1 MNKNTRTIVT
11 IGIFYLL
18 IIFLMFYLVLSNA
31 WSRWIIFWTIA
42 SPLLIG
48 VVIYIINKSRTNNTE
63 VKIEEENPDISMDL
77 MQDYAESC
85 IFDENSAIPK
95 DMPSLHNA
103 RGYTPKQEG
112 AEIES
117 VYIFHYKGYLG
128 ELKDGFDNLLIATP
142 RKKKD
147 ILHFKKYK
155 RDKEE
160 SEINKDFEEI
170 IDKSVIHPSQNV
182 VTELQR
188 PDGTVEKRVQPTLYL
203 KRQQEEAENRRIEE
217 DEGAGE

>member
-1 MNKNTRTIVT
+1 MNKNNRTIVT
-11 IGIFYLL
+11 IGIFYLF

-42 SPLLIG
+42 LPLLIG
-48 VVIYIINKSRTNNTE
+48 VIIYIINKSRTNTRE

-77 MQDYAESC
+77 MQEYSESC